1 MKRIN
6 KRNNN
11 GQGKFNTVKVS
22 KFLNL
27 FIKKKN
33 IQNLLVSIS
42 TFLKV
47 IGKKLSTGIKS
58 QKTAGTKDMLNREL
72 ASKNIVEEINANAG
86 KYDEGYIFAISG
98 RWGEGKTD
106 LLHRIEPKL
115 VQKGYRVIWFNP
127 WQYTQDAETLRRVFL
142 KTLKR
147 QLSQIGFFELLQ
159 FKLSPRELLR
169 RLRTTTISLK
179 GLDLEETST
188 GLNLEFLFKIIILIA
203 IIFILLIKILSLSTI
218 ANYFKNIPSF
228 FTNYPVLSGILSILA
243 ALIFTPNI
251 IQVQHKSNKVT
262 SVDDF
267 EKLFEK
273 CLKPHNKIVVF
284 VDDLDRCTPEGI
296 KLVLDTLKTFFR
308 TKKASFVVTGDHGVL
323 ERYMGKELKVASIYK
338 EDGSGNVEPEA
349 TELAE
354 KLEGRRFLQKLFNV
368 YWKLPQL
375 DPSDAVNITSSHI
388 KTIEIAEEEK
398 AKILNLTTLF
408 LERNLRDIE
417 RFISI
422 LRFTLKDIDNRIN
435 YLEAKE
441 QQQTVTDRIVV
452 KNLKEVVAI
461 PSLLAK
467 VLIIQEKFDTEFE
480 AFSKDPALY
489 YKLEMEQLRNTPGE
503 ETQKSQNRLR
513 NRFNVFTTLVK
524 TEPTFYKNDRVVLEH
539 SPEIF
544 FYYSGF
550 TGTAESGLL
559 SEGFISRYV
568 NTDQE
573 LINDLKKA
581 SPPQIKGMVSTG
593 ISNLNNITEQN
604 QVNQAISNL
613 LQIFS
618 DKELSMHELLNDF
631 LTNQK
636 VLDYYNSQGDP
647 QKDEF
652 VNALA
657 GSIIEKSISEILR
670 KLMFEDPW
678 KQKKQILWNYLNSIT
693 NSDEVLSVFLE
704 DIEQEQQAGVDVSV
718 KTSNILTECINV
730 LKSPDNFSSDQLSI
744 VTERLKNTLKTLNP
758 QNFADNNLFKS
769 IVDQIKVN
777 SQEYRKKEILAFFLL
792 KENSI
797 WVNIQKPQSELN
809 SMKKGTKLRNS
820 KLGKIIGQVYESWRK

>member
-1 MKRIN
+1 MKRKN

-11 GQGKFNTVKVS
+11 GKSRLSMAKISKLFNR
-22 KFLNL
+22 
-27 FIKKKN
+27 FIK
-33 IQNLLVSIS
+33 QNNAQHFLLPVS
-42 TFLKV
+42 TFLRNFKNIV
-47 IGKKLSTGIKS
+47 FIKI
-58 QKTAGTKDMLNREL
+58 KGHTIIETKDMLNREL
-72 ASKNIVEEINANAG
+72 AANNIVEEIDANAG

-115 VQKGYRVIWFNP
+115 VLKGYRVIWFNP

-142 KTLKR
+142 KTLKK

-169 RLRTTTISLK
+169 RLKTKIVSLK
-179 GLDLEETST
+179 GLDLEETRT

-203 IIFILLIKILSLSTI
+203 IIFILLIKIFSLSTVI
-218 ANYFKNIPSF
+218 NYFKNIPSF
-228 FTNYPVLSGILSILA
+228 FTNYPVLSGILSILV

-323 ERYMGKELKVASIYK
+323 ERYIGKELKVASIYK
-338 EDGSGNVEPEA
+338 QDGSGNIEPEA

-375 DPSDAVNITSSHI
+375 DPSDAINITNSHI

-398 AKILNLTTLF
+398 AKILNLTTIF

-435 YLEAKE
+435 YLEAK
-441 QQQTVTDRIVV
+441 QQQTVTDKIVV
-452 KNLKEVVAI
+452 KNLKEVTAI

-489 YKLEMEQLRNTPGE
+489 YKLEMEQLRNAPGE

-513 NRFNVFTTLVK
+513 NRFNDFTALVK

-559 SEGFISRYV
+559 SEGFISRYI

-593 ISNLNNITEQN
+593 ISNLNNISEQN
-604 QVNQAISNL
+604 QLNQAILNL

-618 DKELSMHELLNDF
+618 DKELTIHELLNDF

-652 VNALA
+652 VNTLA

-777 SQEYRKKEILAFFLL
+777 SQEYRKKEILALFLL

-809 SMKKGTKLRNS
+809 LMKKGTKLRNS
-820 KLGKIIGQVYESWRK
+820 KLGRIIGQVYESWSK